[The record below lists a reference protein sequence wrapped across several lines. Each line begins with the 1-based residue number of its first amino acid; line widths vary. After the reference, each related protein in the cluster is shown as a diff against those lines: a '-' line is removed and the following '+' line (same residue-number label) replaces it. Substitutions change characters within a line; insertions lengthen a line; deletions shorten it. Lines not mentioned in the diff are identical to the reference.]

1 MKLSLQIDNADQ
13 SRHELELPVIPL
25 TDSKVYRDEGYM
37 DIGFGQGHFQHLNM
51 GGIYIF
57 WGDFT
62 IAQNLRV
69 KGSTDMKSVG
79 MSFHLQGDLKG
90 KMEGLG
96 DEMLVRANEQM
107 LCYTPVNSG
116 TYDFVGNQTY
126 STFDVNF
133 SLAYFEQLVAR
144 YPDLLTDFYDKVI
157 KQEPIMLGGGNMPIT
172 PEMRM
177 IVHELMHQP
186 KDRNLRRIFVEAK
199 VLELLALQVELSQQR
214 SSPTIKTKTII
225 NSSQDLR
232 KMHEA
237 KEILLARADNPPTIY
252 ELAKMVGTNDFKL
265 KKGFKEVFGNT
276 IFGFLLDFKMEK
288 GRKLLRYTNKTTSEI
303 AHLLGYS
310 HPGHFT
316 SAFKKK
322 FGITPS
328 ALRGA

>member
-25 TDSKVYRDEGYM
+25 SDSKVYRDEGVM
-37 DIGFGQGHFQHLNM
+37 DVGFGKGHFEQLNM
-51 GGIYIF
+51 GGIHIF

-62 IAQNLRV
+62 IAQNLRI
-69 KGSTDMKSVG
+69 KGSTDMTSVG
-79 MSFHLQGDLKG
+79 MSFHLQGDLRG

-116 TYDFVGNQTY
+116 IYDFLGNQTY

-133 SLAYFEQLVAR
+133 SLAYFEQLVIR
-144 YPDLLTDFYDKVI
+144 YPDLLTDFYEKVI

-199 VLELLALQVELSQQR
+199 VLELLALQVELSQHR
-214 SSPTIKTKTII
+214 SSQNIKTKTII

-232 KMHEA
+232 KIHEA

-265 KKGFKEVFGNT
+265 KKGFKEVFNNT

-288 GRKLLRYTNKTTSEI
+288 ARKLLRYTNKTTTEI

-316 SAFKKK
+316 NAFKKK
-322 FGITPS
+322 FGVTPS
-328 ALRGA
+328 ALRSI